1 MKKSVYLL
9 SIGLLLAFATQATAQ
24 NRKQKKDEIKQRIY
38 ERKVAFIKEKVSM
51 TADEE
56 KAFWPMYNEYNQKKD
71 AIREKFRETK
81 KQQRKNGTT
90 DYEKMNDL
98 AIQIIVDEA
107 NLTADFYQKM
117 KKILPAQKIHLVF
130 EAEKDFKK
138 QLLDKVRE
146 SSETKD

>member
-1 MKKSVYLL
+1 MKKLVYLL

-38 ERKVAFIKEKVSM
+38 ERKVEFIKEKVPM
-51 TADEE
+51 TAEEE

-71 AIREKFRETK
+71 AIRKKFRETK

-98 AIQIIVDEA
+98 SIQIIVDEA